1 MKLNEKIRNFFIYC
15 LILLLIYLLCPS
27 HDTPQGY
34 HSRINGF
41 CAMPFYIIIL
51 FAFIIVFFYIS

>member
-1 MKLNEKIRNFFIYC
+1 MKLKEKVRNFCILC
-15 LILLLIYLLCPS
+15 VILLLLYSLCPT
-27 HDTPQGY
+27 HDVQGGY
-34 HSRINGF
+34 FSRMRGF